1 MKNNK
6 SIKVSVW
13 KVAIICSIVS
23 LLLSLSLVYLYT
35 LRTRHIEMICQIVS
49 LDMENR
55 LINYNCV
62 EKEK

>member
-1 MKNNK
+1 MKKQK
-6 SIKVSVW
+6 STKVSVW
-13 KVAIICSIVS
+13 RIAILC
-23 LLLSLSLVYLYT
+23 SLVTLFLAIVLEYVYS
-35 LRTRHIEMICQIVS
+35 LRTRHIEMVCQIIN